1 MSYEKATHCHRH
13 SRSSD
18 WPDLLAY
25 PPIAI
30 RLLLGPEITSMS
42 VLISR
47 LTGIALIALAVAC
60 WPDRNL
66 FRAFFG
72 MLTYNALATLFL
84 VYAGLIGA
92 SGILL
97 WPAVALHAGLSILL
111 IQAWRRERRVPH
123 TNL

>member
-1 MSYEKATHCHRH
+1 MKRLLVLTAVVEGLTGLI
-13 SRSSD
+13 
-18 WPDLLAY
+18 LLAY
-25 PPIAI
+25 PPIVI
-30 RLLLGPEITSMS
+30 QLLLNSPIIAIS
-42 VLISR
+42 VLIGR
-47 LTGIALIALAVAC
+47 LTGIVLIALAVAC

-66 FRAFFG
+66 SRAFFG

-111 IQAWRRERRVPH
+111 VQAMRKERRAPDAS
-123 TNL
+123 L

>member
-1 MSYEKATHCHRH
+1 MKRLLVLTAVVEGLTGLI
-13 SRSSD
+13 
-18 WPDLLAY
+18 LLAY
-25 PPIAI
+25 PPIVI
-30 RLLLGPEITSMS
+30 QLLLNSPIIATS
-42 VLISR
+42 VLIGR

-60 WPDRNL
+60 WPDRDL
-66 FRAFFG
+66 SRAFFG

-111 IQAWRRERRVPH
+111 VQAWRKERRAPDAS
-123 TNL
+123 L

>member
-1 MSYEKATHCHRH
+1 MKKLLILAAAVEGLTGLI
-13 SRSSD
+13 
-18 WPDLLAY
+18 LLAY

-30 RLLLGPEITSMS
+30 RLLFGPEITGTS

-72 MLTYNALATLFL
+72 MLTYNVLATLFL

-97 WPAVALHAGLSILL
+97 WPAVAIHVSLSVLL
-111 IQAWRRERRVPH
+111 LQAWRKERRAPEA
-123 TNL
+123 NS

>member
-1 MSYEKATHCHRH
+1 
-13 SRSSD
+13 
-18 WPDLLAY
+18 
-25 PPIAI
+25 
-30 RLLLGPEITSMS
+30 LLGPEITSMS

-66 FRAFFG
+66 SRAFFG

-111 IQAWRRERRVPH
+111 VQAWRKERRAPDAS
-123 TNL
+123 L

>member
-1 MSYEKATHCHRH
+1 MKKLLIVTAVVEALTGLI
-13 SRSSD
+13 
-18 WPDLLAY
+18 LLAY

-30 RLLLGPEITSMS
+30 RLLLGPEITRMS

-66 FRAFFG
+66 SRAFFG

-111 IQAWRRERRVPH
+111 VQAWRKERRAPDAS
-123 TNL
+123 L

>member
-1 MSYEKATHCHRH
+1 
-13 SRSSD
+13 
-18 WPDLLAY
+18 
-25 PPIAI
+25 
-30 RLLLGPEITSMS
+30 MS

-60 WPDRNL
+60 LPHRNL
-66 FRAFFG
+66 SRAFFG

-111 IQAWRRERRVPH
+111 VQAWRKERRAPDAS
-123 TNL
+123 L